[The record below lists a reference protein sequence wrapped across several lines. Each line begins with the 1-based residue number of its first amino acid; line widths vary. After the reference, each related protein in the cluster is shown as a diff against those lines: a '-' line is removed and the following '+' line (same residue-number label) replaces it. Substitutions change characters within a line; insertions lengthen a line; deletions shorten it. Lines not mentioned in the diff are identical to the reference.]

1 LGARRRVGHRLFY
14 TCYRPNEE
22 HPAQHPGGWVGAV
35 DMHSFEHLWR
45 VGDMGGIPL
54 FSPLHPD
61 VVWVGYMNGS
71 IGALSAA
78 R

>member
-1 LGARRRVGHRLFY
+1 
-14 TCYRPNEE
+14 
-22 HPAQHPGGWVGAV
+22 
-35 DMHSFEHLWR
+35 MHSFEHLWR
-45 VGDMGGIPL
+45 VGDTGGIPL